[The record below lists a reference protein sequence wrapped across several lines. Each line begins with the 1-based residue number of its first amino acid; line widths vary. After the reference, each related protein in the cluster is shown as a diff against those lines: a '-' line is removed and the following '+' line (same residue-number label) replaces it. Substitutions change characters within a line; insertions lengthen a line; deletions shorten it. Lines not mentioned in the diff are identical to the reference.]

1 MNTGGQNRT
10 ERRLAAILAADVA
23 GYSRLIGA
31 DEEGTLN
38 RLRAIRADVIDRAI
52 AAHRG
57 RLVKTTGDGFLVEFA
72 SVVDSLRCAVEV
84 QRENAGR
91 DGGGPADRRIE
102 FRIGIHQGDIVVED
116 GDIFGDGVNVAARL
130 EALAEPGGICVS
142 ARVQEDA
149 AGRFDVGFTDLGE
162 QNLKNIA
169 RPIRVYRVGSHK
181 ASMPPA
187 QAPLL
192 LPDKPSIAVLPFQN
206 ISGDPEQEVFA
217 DGMVEDI
224 TTALSKLR
232 WFFVIA
238 RNSSLAYKGRAVDV
252 KQVGRELG
260 VRYVLEGSVRRGG
273 TRLRITAQL
282 VEAET
287 GNHVWAERY
296 DRDIGDIFAVQDE
309 ITERV
314 VAAIEPELYAAENI
328 RSQRKP
334 PESLD
339 AWECVIRALSAI
351 GLGTRETNTEAERLC
366 RRAIAISPR
375 YGQAHSL
382 LSWALLRSTMWA
394 GDLPKLAPE
403 ISAEA
408 QTALALDERDPWAN
422 LAQGN
427 LFNRLHRSAEAE
439 RELRRGLELNPN
451 FALAHALLGASL
463 AVRGS
468 HQEAIDSAR
477 HASRLSPNDRSV
489 SMFASMALMA
499 AHVGAGSYAECVS
512 WARLMT
518 ETHPEHLAGHIY
530 LTAAL
535 AMLGEMTEA
544 TDALAPLLRLRPE
557 LSLAWMRENLPP
569 TGKLAERI
577 DEALRRVGVPEG

>member
-1 MNTGGQNRT
+1 M
-10 ERRLAAILAADVA
+10 
-23 GYSRLIGA
+23 
-31 DEEGTLN
+31 
-38 RLRAIRADVIDRAI
+38 
-52 AAHRG
+52 
-57 RLVKTTGDGFLVEFA
+57 
-72 SVVDSLRCAVEV
+72 
-84 QRENAGR
+84 
-91 DGGGPADRRIE
+91 
-102 FRIGIHQGDIVVED
+102 
-116 GDIFGDGVNVAARL
+116 
-130 EALAEPGGICVS
+130 
-142 ARVQEDA
+142 
-149 AGRFDVGFTDLGE
+149 
-162 QNLKNIA
+162 
-169 RPIRVYRVGSHK
+169 
-181 ASMPPA
+181 
-187 QAPLL
+187 
-192 LPDKPSIAVLPFQN
+192 LPFQN

-296 DRDIGDIFAVQDE
+296 DRDIGDIFALQDE

-408 QTALALDERDPWAN
+408 QTALALDERDPWAH

-463 AVRGS
+463 AARGS
-468 HQEAIDSAR
+468 HQAGIDSAR

-535 AMLGEMTEA
+535 AMQGEMTEA

-557 LSLAWMRENLPP
+557 LSLAWMRQNLPP

-577 DEALRRVGVPEG
+577 YEALRRVGVPEG

>member
-1 MNTGGQNRT
+1 MNAEGRNHP

-238 RNSSLAYKGRAVDV
+238 PRAV
-252 KQVGRELG
+252 
-260 VRYVLEGSVRRGG
+260 
-273 TRLRITAQL
+273 
-282 VEAET
+282 
-287 GNHVWAERY
+287 
-296 DRDIGDIFAVQDE
+296 
-309 ITERV
+309 
-314 VAAIEPELYAAENI
+314 P
-328 RSQRKP
+328 
-334 PESLD
+334 
-339 AWECVIRALSAI
+339 
-351 GLGTRETNTEAERLC
+351 
-366 RRAIAISPR
+366 
-375 YGQAHSL
+375 
-382 LSWALLRSTMWA
+382 ST
-394 GDLPKLAPE
+394 
-403 ISAEA
+403 
-408 QTALALDERDPWAN
+408 
-422 LAQGN
+422 
-427 LFNRLHRSAEAE
+427 
-439 RELRRGLELNPN
+439 
-451 FALAHALLGASL
+451 
-463 AVRGS
+463 
-468 HQEAIDSAR
+468 
-477 HASRLSPNDRSV
+477 
-489 SMFASMALMA
+489 
-499 AHVGAGSYAECVS
+499 
-512 WARLMT
+512 
-518 ETHPEHLAGHIY
+518 
-530 LTAAL
+530 
-535 AMLGEMTEA
+535 
-544 TDALAPLLRLRPE
+544 
-557 LSLAWMRENLPP
+557 
-569 TGKLAERI
+569 
-577 DEALRRVGVPEG
+577 

>member
-1 MNTGGQNRT
+1 MNAEGRNRPD
-10 ERRLAAILAADVA
+10 RRLAAILAADVA

-31 DEEGTLN
+31 DEEGTLD

-102 FRIGIHQGDIVVED
+102 FRIGIHQGDIV
-116 GDIFGDGVNVAARL
+116 GDGVNVAARL

-224 TTALSKLR
+224 TTALSKIR

-238 RNSSLAYKGRAVDV
+238 RNSSFAYKGRTVDV

-260 VRYVLEGSVRRGG
+260 VRYVLEGSVRKGG
-273 TRLRITAQL
+273 NRLRITAQL

-287 GNHVWAERY
+287 G
-296 DRDIGDIFAVQDE
+296 
-309 ITERV
+309 
-314 VAAIEPELYAAENI
+314 
-328 RSQRKP
+328 
-334 PESLD
+334 
-339 AWECVIRALSAI
+339 
-351 GLGTRETNTEAERLC
+351 
-366 RRAIAISPR
+366 
-375 YGQAHSL
+375 
-382 LSWALLRSTMWA
+382 
-394 GDLPKLAPE
+394 
-403 ISAEA
+403 
-408 QTALALDERDPWAN
+408 
-422 LAQGN
+422 
-427 LFNRLHRSAEAE
+427 
-439 RELRRGLELNPN
+439 
-451 FALAHALLGASL
+451 
-463 AVRGS
+463 
-468 HQEAIDSAR
+468 
-477 HASRLSPNDRSV
+477 
-489 SMFASMALMA
+489 
-499 AHVGAGSYAECVS
+499 
-512 WARLMT
+512 
-518 ETHPEHLAGHIY
+518 
-530 LTAAL
+530 
-535 AMLGEMTEA
+535 
-544 TDALAPLLRLRPE
+544 
-557 LSLAWMRENLPP
+557 
-569 TGKLAERI
+569 
-577 DEALRRVGVPEG
+577 